1 MITTAQARELA
12 HGAVETALAAGAL
25 EAEALVFG
33 NETAL
38 TRFANDRVHQNVA
51 NEDVQVQVRI
61 NGVAASQIFT
71 LAAGTRYADIA
82 VTGNGLSIPDAGV
95 LGAVAVVF
103 LALAVIA
110 FERRDLAA

>member
-51 NEDVQVQVRI
+51 NEDVQLQVRAVI
-61 NGVAASQIFT
+61 GARIGVAST
-71 LAAGTRYADIA
+71 NR
-82 VTGNGLSIPDAGV
+82 SS
-95 LGAVAVVF
+95 AVAPPTRSRSP
-103 LALAVIA
+103 ALW
-110 FERRDLAA
+110 RRSLTVSRSIGRPSRDMSSMVS